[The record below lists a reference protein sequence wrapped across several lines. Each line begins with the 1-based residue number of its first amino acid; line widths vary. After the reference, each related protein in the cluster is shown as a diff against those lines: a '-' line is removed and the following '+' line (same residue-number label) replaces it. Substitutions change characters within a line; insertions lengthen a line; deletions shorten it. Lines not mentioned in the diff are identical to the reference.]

1 MYSNSFFS
9 VKSVTYKLLLKK
21 YPIQFWLL
29 CLSTLLF
36 FFSFTIL
43 IPELPDY
50 ITSLG
55 GEDYKGWTIGL
66 FTIAA
71 GLSRPISGK
80 LADIIGRKPIMIF
93 GGVVCIAMSL
103 LYPLFAFVFGFLFL
117 RFFHGLSTGFMPT
130 GSVAYLADIIPADR
144 RGEAMGLI
152 GIMNNIGM
160 MSGYAMSSIIM
171 RNLGLNNMFYLS
183 GILAF
188 LSVVFILTMKESLP
202 KTKPLK
208 LAHFKLEK
216 EDLWD
221 SRAKEPALL
230 MLLTV
235 AMFGAIITLIPDY
248 SVGLGIENKGLFIS
262 IMTVST
268 IFTRLFT
275 SKLSDIKGRIYS
287 CKIGTSFW
295 VIAAVLLMFRQ
306 EELFYL
312 SAIFSGLASG
322 INSPAL
328 FAWAVDVANGIRAGR
343 AMATLFI
350 ALEAGITIGAV
361 VSAAIYNNIF
371 ANFTFVFLGVA
382 LMSLIALL
390 YLFVGVQKQDPKSI
404 AN

>member
-1 MYSNSFFS
+1 LFA
-9 VKSVTYKLLLKK
+9 K
-21 YPIQFWLL
+21 YPLQFWLL

-55 GEDYKGWTIGL
+55 GADYKGWTIGL

-93 GGVVCIAMSL
+93 GGAVCIIISL
-103 LYPLFAFVFGFLFL
+103 FYPLMTFVVGFLIL

-152 GIMNNIGM
+152 GIMNNLGM
-160 MSGYAMSSIIM
+160 MSGYAASSYIV
-171 RNLGLNNMFYLS
+171 NQVGLNNMFYLS
-183 GILAF
+183 GLIAF
-188 LSVVFILTMKESLP
+188 FSVFFVFTMQESLP
-202 KTKPLK
+202 NTQKLK
-208 LAHFKLEK
+208 LKHFRLST
-216 EDLWD
+216 DDVWD
-221 SRAKEPALL
+221 GRAKEPAVL

-235 AMFGAIITLIPDY
+235 TMFGAIITLIPDY
-248 SVGLGIENKGLFIS
+248 SVGLGVENKGLFIS
-262 IMTVST
+262 VMTVST
-268 IFTRLFT
+268 IFTRFFT
-275 SKLSDIKGRIYS
+275 SKLSDKKGRIFS

-295 VIAAVLLMFRQ
+295 VLAAILLMFRQ
-306 EELFYL
+306 VELFYVA
-312 SAIFSGLASG
+312 AIFCGIASG

-328 FAWAVDVANGIRAGR
+328 FAWAVDVANGVRAGR

-350 ALEAGITIGAV
+350 ALEAGITLGAIC
-361 VSAAIYNNIF
+361 SASIYGNSF
-371 ANFTFVFLGVA
+371 VNFTQVFLVIAGVN
-382 LMSLIALL
+382 MVALL
-390 YLFVGVQKQDPKSI
+390 YLFWGVKKW
-404 AN
+404 A

>member
-1 MYSNSFFS
+1 MFS
-9 VKSVTYKLLLKK
+9 K
-21 YPIQFWLL
+21 YPLQFWLL

-55 GEDYKGWTIGL
+55 GEEYKGWTIGL

-93 GGVVCIAMSL
+93 GGLVCIAMSL
-103 LYPLFAFVFGFLFL
+103 LYPLFTIVFGFLVL

-130 GSVAYLADIIPADR
+130 GTVAYLADIIPANR

-188 LSVVFILTMKESLP
+188 LSVAFVFTMKESLP
-202 KTKPLK
+202 NVTSLK
-208 LAHFKLEK
+208 LEHFKINAA
-216 EDLWD
+216 DIWD
-221 SRAKEPALL
+221 SRAKEPAIL

-235 AMFGAIITLIPDY
+235 TFFGVNITLIPDY
-248 SVGLGIENKGLFIS
+248 SIGLGIQNKGLFIS
-262 IMTVST
+262 VMTVAT
-268 IFTRLFT
+268 VVTRFFT
-275 SKLSDIKGRIYS
+275 SKLSDIKGRVFS
-287 CKIGTSFW
+287 CKIGTTFW
-295 VIAAVLLMFRQ
+295 VISAILLMFRQ
-306 EELFYL
+306 VELFYAA
-312 SAIFSGLASG
+312 AICCGIASG

-328 FAWAVDVANGIRAGR
+328 FAWAVDVANGERAGR

-350 ALEAGITIGAV
+350 ALEAGITIGAIG
-361 VSAAIYNNIF
+361 SAAIYGNVF
-371 ANFTFVFLGVA
+371 SHFTYVFLVVA
-382 LMSLIALL
+382 LINVAALT
-390 YLFVGVQKQDPKSI
+390 YLFVGVKKKLTI
-404 AN
+404 V

>member
-1 MYSNSFFS
+1 MFA
-9 VKSVTYKLLLKK
+9 K
-21 YPIQFWLL
+21 YPRQFWLL

-55 GEDYKGWTIGL
+55 GADYKGWTIGL

-71 GLSRPISGK
+71 GMSRPISGK

-93 GGVVCIAMSL
+93 GGAVCIVMSFF
-103 LYPLFAFVFGFLFL
+103 YPLLNFVFGFLFL

-130 GSVAYLADIIPADR
+130 GSVAYLADIIPANR

-152 GIMNNIGM
+152 GIMNNLGM
-160 MSGYAMSSIIM
+160 MSGYAASSFIL
-171 RNLGLNNMFYLS
+171 NQVGLTNMFYLS
-183 GILAF
+183 GLIAS
-188 LSVVFILTMKESLP
+188 LSVFFVFTMQESLSNEQ
-202 KTKPLK
+202 PLE
-208 LAHFKLEK
+208 LRHFKLNA
-216 EDLWD
+216 DDIWD
-221 SRAKEPALL
+221 SRAKEPAML

-235 AMFGAIITLIPDY
+235 MMFGSIITLIPDY

-262 IMTVST
+262 MMTVST
-268 IFTRLFT
+268 IVTRFFT
-275 SKLSDIKGRIYS
+275 SKLSDKKGRIFS

-295 VIAAVLLMFRQ
+295 VLAAILLMFRQ
-306 EELFYL
+306 VESFYL
-312 SAIFSGLASG
+312 AAVFCGIASG

-350 ALEAGITIGAV
+350 ALEAGITLGAIC
-361 VSAAIYNNIF
+361 SASIYSNVF
-371 ANFTFVFLGVA
+371 VNFTKVFLVIACTNIVA
-382 LMSLIALL
+382 LV
-390 YLFVGVQKQDPKSI
+390 YLFRGVKKNELKSLRT
-404 AN
+404 

>member
-188 LSVVFILTMKESLP
+188 LSVVFILTMKESFP

-208 LAHFKLEK
+208 LAYFKLEK

-371 ANFTFVFLGVA
+371 SNFTFVFLGVA

>member
-1 MYSNSFFS
+1 VSSFFLS
-9 VKSVTYKLLLKK
+9 PILKKLLFAK
-21 YPIQFWLL
+21 YPRQFWLL

-55 GEDYKGWTIGL
+55 GADYKGWTIGL

-93 GGVVCIAMSL
+93 GGVVCIVMSFF
-103 LYPLFAFVFGFLFL
+103 YPLLSFVFGFLFL

-130 GSVAYLADIIPADR
+130 GSVAYLADIIPANR

-152 GIMNNIGM
+152 GIMNNLGM
-160 MSGYAMSSIIM
+160 MSGYAASSFIV
-171 RNLGLNNMFYLS
+171 NQVGLTNMFYLS
-183 GILAF
+183 GLIAF
-188 LSVVFILTMKESLP
+188 FSVFFVFTMQESLP
-202 KTKPLK
+202 NVQPLK
-208 LAHFKLEK
+208 LRHFKLNA
-216 EDLWD
+216 DDVWD
-221 SRAKEPALL
+221 SRAKEPAVL

-235 AMFGAIITLIPDY
+235 TMFGAIITLIPDY

-268 IFTRLFT
+268 IFIRLFT
-275 SKLSDIKGRIYS
+275 SKLSDNKGRVFS

-295 VIAAVLLMFRQ
+295 VVAAILLMFRQ
-306 EELFYL
+306 VELFYL
-312 SAIFSGLASG
+312 AAIFCGMASG

-328 FAWAVDVANGIRAGR
+328 FAWAVDVANGVRSGR

-350 ALEAGITIGAV
+350 ALEAGITLGAIG
-361 VSAAIYNNIF
+361 SASIYGNVF
-371 ANFTFVFLGVA
+371 VNFTHVFLVIA
-382 LMSLIALL
+382 LVNIGALL
-390 YLFVGVQKQDPKSI
+390 YLFKGVEKKESKTLLV
-404 AN
+404 

>member
-1 MYSNSFFS
+1 MFRS
-9 VKSVTYKLLLKK
+9 
-21 YPIQFWLL
+21 YPLQFWLL

-50 ITSLG
+50 ITHLG
-55 GEDYKGWTIGL
+55 GAKYKGWTIGL

-80 LADIIGRKPIMIF
+80 LADSIGRKPIMIF
-93 GGVVCIAMSL
+93 GGAICIAMSL
-103 LYPLFAFVFGFLFL
+103 LYPLFVFVSGFLII

-130 GSVAYLADIIPADR
+130 GTVAYLADIIPASR

-160 MSGYAMSSIIM
+160 MSGYASSSIIV
-171 RNLGLNNMFYLS
+171 RYLGLTNMFYLS

-188 LSVVFILTMKESLP
+188 LSVFFIFTMKESLP
-202 KTKPLK
+202 KPESLKLTHFKLK
-208 LAHFKLEK
+208 LA
-216 EDLWD
+216 DVWD
-221 SRAKEPALL
+221 NRAKEPAVL

-235 AMFGAIITLIPDY
+235 TMFGTIITLIPDY
-248 SVGLGIENKGLFIS
+248 SVGLGIQNKGLFIS

-275 SKLSDIKGRIYS
+275 SKLSDIRGRIYS

-295 VIAAVLLMFRQ
+295 VVAAILLMFRQ
-306 EELFYL
+306 VEFFYV
-312 SAIFSGLASG
+312 AAVFCGLASG

-328 FAWAVDVANGIRAGR
+328 FAWAVDVANGERAGR

-350 ALEAGITIGAV
+350 ALEAGITIGAI
-361 VSAAIYNNIF
+361 VSAFIYDNLF
-371 ANFTFVFLGVA
+371 SNFTEVFFAVA
-382 LMSLIALL
+382 LINGGALI
-390 YLFVGVQKQDPKSI
+390 YLFRGVKNKKNKIVSI
-404 AN
+404 

>member
-1 MYSNSFFS
+1 MFA
-9 VKSVTYKLLLKK
+9 K
-21 YPIQFWLL
+21 YPLQFWLL

-55 GEDYKGWTIGL
+55 GAEYKGWTIGL

-80 LADIIGRKPIMIF
+80 LADTIGRKPIMIF
-93 GGVVCIAMSL
+93 GGVVCIVMSV
-103 LYPLFAFVFGFLFL
+103 LYPLLTFVIGFLFL

-130 GSVAYLADIIPADR
+130 GSVAYLADIIPSDR

-160 MSGYAMSSIIM
+160 MSGYAASSIIVAQ
-171 RNLGLNNMFYLS
+171 LGLTNMFYLS
-183 GILAF
+183 GLLAF
-188 LSVVFILTMKESLP
+188 LSVFFVFTMKESLSSP
-202 KTKPLK
+202 IKLK
-208 LAHFKLEK
+208 LSHFRLETK
-216 EDLWD
+216 DLWD
-221 SRAKEPALL
+221 HRAKEPAIL

-235 AMFGAIITLIPDY
+235 TMFGAIITLIPDY
-248 SVGLGIENKGLFIS
+248 SVGLGIQNKGLFIS

-295 VIAAVLLMFRQ
+295 IVAAILLMFRQ
-306 EELFYL
+306 IELFYV
-312 SAIFSGLASG
+312 AAVFCGLASG
-322 INSPAL
+322 TNSPAL
-328 FAWAVDVANGIRAGR
+328 FAWAVDVAHGKQAGR

-350 ALEAGITIGAV
+350 ALEAGITLGAV
-361 VSAAIYNNIF
+361 FSAYIYDNIF
-371 ANFTFVFLGVA
+371 SHFTYVFLVIA
-382 LMSLIALL
+382 VVNIVALL
-390 YLFVGVQKQDPKSI
+390 YLFKGVKKEVRLT
-404 AN
+404 